1 MNGMEVYDRLAVVPE
16 DARKP
21 IEFGALKGKSDI
33 KPQYRIEAMTK
44 EFGLCGIGWKF
55 EILKTEIINCPDG
68 QVMIF
73 MTIAAQV
80 KDGDEW
86 SAPAVGYGGDF
97 IIKLEKGQLKP
108 NDEAYKMAETDALG
122 NALKYFGVAASVY
135 RGMYDSKHGRRD
147 EQMRNEANQ
156 SATNQSATKNPAPK
170 PAPKPANQAKP
181 ADKPADKPQA
191 VAWTKVHE
199 GKTCVLVQGRYYYL
213 ANLTKDQLALILKE
227 DKYKAV
233 HEEAKKLSEAA

>member
-16 DARKP
+16 DAIKP

-33 KPQYRIEAMTK
+33 NPQYRIEAMTK

-55 EILKTEIINCPDG
+55 EVLKTETFACPDG
-68 QVMIF
+68 QIMVF

-108 NDEAYKMAETDALG
+108 NDEAYKMAKTDALG
-122 NALKYFGVAASVY
+122 NALKYFGLAASIY
-135 RGMYDSKHGRRD
+135 RGMHDGKHGKRD
-147 EQMRNEANQ
+147 EQARNEANQ
-156 SATNQSATKNPAPK
+156 SATKNTAPK
-170 PAPKPANQAKP
+170 PAHKPATQAKP
-181 ADKPADKPQA
+181 AEKPADKPQA

-213 ANLTKDQLALILKE
+213 ANLTKDQLALIIKA

>member
-33 KPQYRIEAMTK
+33 NPQYRIEAMTK
-44 EFGLCGIGWKF
+44 EFGLCGIGWRF
-55 EILKTEIINCPDG
+55 EVLKTETFACPDG
-68 QVMIF
+68 QIMVF

-80 KDGDEW
+80 KEGDEW

-147 EQMRNEANQ
+147 EQARNEANQ
-156 SATNQSATKNPAPK
+156 SDTKNTAPK
-170 PAPKPANQAKP
+170 PAPKLTPKPANQAKP

-213 ANLTKDQLALILKE
+213 ANLTKDQLALIIKE

>member
-33 KPQYRIEAMTK
+33 NPQYRIEAMTK

-55 EILKTEIINCPDG
+55 EILKTETFACPDG
-68 QVMIF
+68 QIMVF

-80 KDGDEW
+80 KEGDEW
-86 SAPAVGYGGDF
+86 STPVVGYGGDF

-135 RGMYDSKHGRRD
+135 RGMHDSKHGRRD
-147 EQMRNEANQ
+147 EQARQEQTAQ
-156 SATNQSATKNPAPK
+156 K
-170 PAPKPANQAKP
+170 PALKTAPQTTGKPAQKAEATAKEQ
-181 ADKPADKPQA
+181 PQT

-213 ANLTKDQLALILKE
+213 ANLEKNQLAVILKE
-227 DKYKAV
+227 EKYKAV
-233 HEEAKKLSEAA
+233 HEEAKKLMEAA

>member
-33 KPQYRIEAMTK
+33 NPQYRIEAMTK

-55 EILKTEIINCPDG
+55 DILKTETINCPDG

-147 EQMRNEANQ
+147 EQARNEANQ
-156 SATNQSATKNPAPK
+156 PATKNPAPK
-170 PAPKPANQAKP
+170 PAPKPTNQAKP

-213 ANLTKDQLALILKE
+213 ANLTKEQLALIIKE

>member
-1 MNGMEVYDRLAVVPE
+1 MNEMEVYDRLAVVPE

-33 KPQYRIEAMTK
+33 NPQYRIEAMTK

-68 QVMIF
+68 QVMVF

-135 RGMYDSKHGRRD
+135 RGMHDSKHGRRD
-147 EQMRNEANQ
+147 EQARNEANQ
-156 SATNQSATKNPAPK
+156 SATKNTAPK

-213 ANLTKDQLALILKE
+213 ANLTKDQLALIIKE

>member
-16 DARKP
+16 DAIKP

-33 KPQYRIEAMTK
+33 NPQYRIEAITK

-55 EILKTEIINCPDG
+55 EILKTETFACPDG
-68 QVMIF
+68 QIMVF

-135 RGMYDSKHGRRD
+135 RGMHDSKHGRRD
-147 EQMRNEANQ
+147 EQARNEANQ
-156 SATNQSATKNPAPK
+156 SATKNTAPK

-213 ANLTKDQLALILKE
+213 ANLTKDQLALIIKE

>member
-33 KPQYRIEAMTK
+33 NPQYRIEAMTK

-55 EILKTEIINCPDG
+55 EVLKTETFACPDG
-68 QVMIF
+68 QIMVF

-80 KDGDEW
+80 KEGDEW

-135 RGMYDSKHGRRD
+135 RGMHDSKHGRRD